1 MTTESIISDSNEP
14 GILTE
19 PRPTDFIP
27 FPYHLT
33 ENNPLSMIMDE
44 VINSAKDERINAKR
58 ALSANIAS
66 TTRVQNQNYR
76 VLAACECE
84 LQREGLSQEHRDEIL
99 KTMRTIAESTARENA
114 ASREFQKEQLNN
126 SHKRLFEFM
135 GAAIIFV
142 TFGSTLL
149 IRPKL

>member
-27 FPYHLT
+27 LPYHLT

-66 TTRVQNQNYR
+66 TTRVQNQN
-76 VLAACECE
+76 
-84 LQREGLSQEHRDEIL
+84 
-99 KTMRTIAESTARENA
+99 
-114 ASREFQKEQLNN
+114 
-126 SHKRLFEFM
+126 
-135 GAAIIFV
+135 
-142 TFGSTLL
+142 
-149 IRPKL
+149 